1 MMEFA
6 KLSAPTLKELFV
18 KELETRILSGKLEI
32 GAKLPSERDLAEQ
45 MQVSRAVVNGGINE
59 LARKGFLIVKPRSG
73 IYVSDYRR
81 TGTVEAL
88 QSIMN
93 YNGGQLHK
101 DEVRSILELKL
112 VIDTLSSKLAAKY
125 AKKGDLEIL
134 KNKLAQMNETG
145 EDIKKAAE
153 AAFDFYHELSIVGG
167 NILLPL
173 IYRSFHIP
181 VIHLWER
188 FIHKYGNDIVY
199 KSAKTVFEAVSVG
212 DEEAAMKA
220 VNTAISGTIEGRRE
234 IYEE

>member
-6 KLSAPTLKELFV
+6 KLSAPTLKELLV
-18 KELETRILSGKLEI
+18 KELETMILSGKLEI
-32 GAKLPSERDLAEQ
+32 GAKLPSERELAEQ
-45 MQVSRAVVNGGINE
+45 MQVSRSVVNGGINE

-112 VIDTLSSKLAAKY
+112 AIDTLSSKLAAKH
-125 AKKGDLEIL
+125 ATKEDLEIL
-134 KNKLAQMNETG
+134 NAKLIQMKEAEGDN
-145 EDIKKAAE
+145 KKAAE
-153 AAFDFYHELSIVGG
+153 AVFDFYHELSIVSG

-173 IYRSFHIP
+173 IYRSFRVP

-188 FIHKYGNDIVY
+188 FIYKYGNDIVC
-199 KSAKTVFEAVSVG
+199 KSAKTVFDAVSIG
-212 DEEAAMKA
+212 DEEAAIKA
-220 VNTAISGTIEGRRE
+220 VHQAISGSIEGSRE
-234 IYEE
+234 IYED